1 MLSIEN
7 VTKRFSQ
14 GVPVLDKVSC
24 RINTGERVGLVGPNG
39 AGKST
44 LLSIITGSMEPDEGK
59 IVMPKGFRLGYLR
72 QETDIEC
79 DGDTCLI
86 DYGLNNFNALGQIEH
101 AITAIEL
108 KISQGDRSEAT
119 LHQLGELQHQF
130 EDEGGYR
137 VKHGLE
143 KCLCGLGFQVADFK
157 KPFTTFSGG
166 WQMRAELARILVSE
180 PDILLLD
187 EPTNYLDV
195 EAVEWLRDYLKKFE
209 GTMLLISHDRFLLNN
224 LTKHTAVLVNGQMR
238 KFQGNYDSYLIK
250 YEQELETTEAA
261 QKNQAKKKEKLE
273 SFVTRFKS
281 KATKATQAR
290 SRQKQLDKMEEI
302 TITDFRMKP
311 SKISLLPPPK
321 CGHNLVTLSDVSKS
335 YDGERWIY
343 KGLNLVIENGEKLAF
358 IGWNGVGKTTLLR
371 MISGNLAPT
380 TGTCSYGSNVM
391 VGYHSQEYVE
401 TMNPDFTVWE
411 TIRTTGKD
419 LSDSQVRR
427 ILGSFR
433 FSGENVNKSVS
444 VLSGGEKVRLSFC
457 RMLANPPNLLILDE
471 PTAHL
476 DIGTRASLEKALQE
490 FEGAICLVSHDID
503 FIRAIAEMVVEV
515 TPNKLTRYYGN
526 YEYYRQK
533 KDQQEPESV
542 QKTAT
547 ANDSDGVSEDMQ
559 SKKERKR
566 QEAERRNA
574 MNKLKRPLEKL
585 IEKLDKQSDKLDE
598 TEKEI
603 WELLTT
609 EQNSEEIKKLNIQ
622 LSEISKEK
630 EQISES
636 WEVKFMELEELIEE
650 LEATVE

>member
-14 GVPVLDKVSC
+14 GVPVLDKISC

-44 LLSIITGSMEPDEGK
+44 LLSIITGSMEADEGK

-79 DGDTCLI
+79 EAETSLI
-86 DYGLNNFNALGQIEH
+86 DYGLNNFDTLVKIEQEITEVESQILG
-101 AITAIEL
+101 
-108 KISQGDRSEAT
+108 GDHSEST
-119 LHQLGELQHQF
+119 LHKLGELQHQF

-143 KCLCGLGFQVADFK
+143 KCLCGLGFQISDFK
-157 KPFTTFSGG
+157 KPFKAFSGG
-166 WQMRAELARILVSE
+166 WQMRAELARILVTE

-209 GTMLLISHDRFLLNN
+209 GTLLLISHDRFLLNN
-224 LTKHTAVLVNGQMR
+224 LTKYTAVLVNGKMR
-238 KFQGNYDSYLIK
+238 KFQGNYDNYLIK
-250 YEQELETTEAA
+250 YEQELATTEAA
-261 QKNQAKKKEKLE
+261 QKNQAKKKEQLE

-281 KATKATQAR
+281 KATKASQAR

-311 SKISLLPPPK
+311 SKITLLPPPK

-335 YDGERWIY
+335 YDGQRWIY
-343 KGLNLVIENGEKLAF
+343 KGLDLVIENGEKLAF

-380 TGTCSYGSNVM
+380 SGTCSYGSNVM

-411 TIRTTGKD
+411 TIRMTGKD

-476 DIGTRASLEKALQE
+476 DIGTRASLETALQE

-503 FIRAIAEMVVEV
+503 FIRAIAEMVIEV

-533 KDQQEPESV
+533 KDQQSLES
-542 QKTAT
+542 
-547 ANDSDGVSEDMQ
+547 SEKPKPSTNSTGSGENTL

-566 QEAERRNA
+566 QEADRRNA
-574 MNKLKRPLEKL
+574 INKLKKPLETVL
-585 IEKLDKQSDKLDE
+585 AKLDKRSETLDL

-603 WELLTT
+603 WSHLTT
-609 EQNSEEIKKLNIQ
+609 ETNPEEIKKFNIELAQ
-622 LSEISKEK
+622 ISKEK
-630 EQISES
+630 KQIAED
-636 WEVKFMELEELIEE
+636 WEEKFLELEELMEEIESM
-650 LEATVE
+650 VP